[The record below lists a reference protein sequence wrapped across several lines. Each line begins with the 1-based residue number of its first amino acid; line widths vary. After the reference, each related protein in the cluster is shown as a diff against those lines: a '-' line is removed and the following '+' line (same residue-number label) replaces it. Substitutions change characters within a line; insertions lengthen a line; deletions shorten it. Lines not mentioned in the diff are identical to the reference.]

1 MSKKRRT
8 TRKQSGLATFMIGV
22 AILVVLSAA
31 VFRVSALC
39 EKSNELSETEYSL
52 EMKIEA
58 ANLEKQELMAQ
69 EQYMHTKQYIED
81 VAKDRLGLVY
91 PDEIVIRP
99 NE

>member
-1 MSKKRRT
+1 MSKRRRT
-8 TRKQSGLATFMIGV
+8 TRKQSGFATFMIGV
-22 AILVVLSAA
+22 AILVVLGAA

-39 EKSNELSETEYSL
+39 EKSNELSETEYAL